1 MRIEWNVLTSWPF
14 CFCRQKTA
22 YEMRIGDWSS
32 VVCSSD
38 LGVVAVPPGAAPATL
53 TDRHHVIEVILA
65 SAEVTLSNAG
75 DALLDGGANLAL
87 VGDELLQFGRAEQ
100 IDATRWRLSRL
111 WRGRR
116 GTEAAIGTPAAGDR
130 FGLLKPGTRLALDVL

>member
-1 MRIEWNVLTSWPF
+1 MLLLIDRRRPRSKRT
-14 CFCRQKTA
+14 
-22 YEMRIGDWSS
+22 D
-32 VVCSSD
+32 
-38 LGVVAVPPGAAPATL
+38 TL
-53 TDRHHVIEVILA
+53 LPYTTLFRALA
-65 SAEVTLSNAG
+65 GAEVTLSNAG

-116 GTEAAIGTPAAGDR
+116 GTEAAIGTQDR
-130 FGLLKPGTRLALDVL
+130 KSTRLNSRH